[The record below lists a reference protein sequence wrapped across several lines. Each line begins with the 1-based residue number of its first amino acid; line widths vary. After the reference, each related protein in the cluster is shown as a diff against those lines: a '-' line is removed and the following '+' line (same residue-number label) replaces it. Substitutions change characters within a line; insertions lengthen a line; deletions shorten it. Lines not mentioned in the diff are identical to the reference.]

1 MPKSQMICPV
11 EARKSTSIKFEPIP
25 VNQYNKTVSEELIRY
40 SKEDLLRIQRDMEI
54 IRAFENMLN
63 EIKLRGNYKGIEY
76 NHRGPA
82 HLSIG
87 QEAGGGRA
95 GVSCWASMT
104 TSTAA
109 TAATARSWPRASRPS
124 RSSMTRR

>member
-1 MPKSQMICPV
+1 
-11 EARKSTSIKFEPIP
+11 
-25 VNQYNKTVSEELIRY
+25 
-40 SKEDLLRIQRDMEI
+40 MEI

-63 EIKLRGNYKGIEY
+63 EVKLRGNYKGIEY

-87 QEAGGGRA
+87 QEARPSA
-95 GVSCWASMT
+95 RRTCSASTT

-109 TAATARSWPRASRPS
+109 TAATARSWPRACRRS
-124 RSSMTRR
+124 RSSTTRR